1 MRLVCTS
8 NESIPYDTTV
18 YDEATHRHLSF
29 AADTVGHDPNDGPVP
44 VASISLV
51 MSADEGEQYDVGAPY
66 DLELTAA
73 EPWDAESEAD
83 REIED
88 TSLPEGDYA
97 PADVRNVVSNT

>member
-73 EPWDAESEAD
+73 EPWYAEAEG
-83 REIED
+83 ED
-88 TSLPEGDYA
+88 DWNGSPRRQEDVELPEPDA
-97 PADVRNVVSNT
+97 SSA